1 MKILVID
8 DKELHRNS
16 AEKTLTSHEV
26 TIVSSFDEAMDLMAK
41 KIDIQNVQQ
50 LLAEGGFA
58 EKPEPTDK
66 ERWSAY
72 WKAVN
77 DAEKK
82 SIIPFPFE
90 VVLTDMMM
98 PMSRST
104 LAPGI
109 FNPREQ
115 VPYGFVIAL
124 KAAGCGAKFVAMV
137 TDVNHHK
144 GAMSA
149 AIDHLGSAYYHE
161 GRIKTFTVNDAKV
174 AFIHAPF
181 CKDRESKDWG
191 QVLAD
196 LTK

>member
-8 DKELHRNS
+8 DKQIHRDS
-16 AEKTLTSHEV
+16 AEKTLEGHEV

-41 KIDIQNVQQ
+41 KIDIENVQR
-50 LLAEGGFA
+50 LLAEEGFA

-66 ERWSAY
+66 ERWNAY
-72 WKAVN
+72 WKAV
-77 DAEKK
+77 DSAEKK
-82 SIIPFPFE
+82 SIIPFKFE

-104 LAPGI
+104 LARDA
-109 FNPREQ
+109 FKRDEQ

-137 TDVNHHK
+137 TDVNHHR

-149 AIDHLGSAYYHE
+149 AIDHLGSAYYQT
-161 GRIKTFTVNDAKV
+161 GWINTFTVNDAKV
-174 AFIHAPF
+174 AFVHAPF
-181 CKDRESKDWG
+181 CNNESKDWG

-196 LTK
+196 LVK